1 MIRWCGSM
9 VSILIYVDSVS
20 LCFSDVMV
28 SLKNVLTNAD
38 TASNKLTLRLETKP
52 LHILLRILDQE
63 TASPNISTSPNTE
76 RTSKT
81 HLYHQSVGN
90 TVIKCHKLCASTAP
104 PRREIKQ
111 LQTHGQNN
119 PRDNQTRPSRP
130 NPLRLLISGH
140 TKPSPD

>member
-104 PRREIKQ
+104 HQGGKSNNSKLMARITHATIKP
-111 LQTHGQNN
+111 GQAA
-119 PRDNQTRPSRP
+119 QI
-130 NPLRLLISGH
+130 LFVF
-140 TKPSPD
+140 